1 MQQDKTQKPRKRKA
15 RKALL
20 RFVRRLRKICATLD
34 TLDQWYQMVSEIHH
48 LVQEHEQA
56 LPEEARER
64 LERVTQITDT
74 SLAGMKKACKLLQHE
89 LGEVI
94 ASLPG
99 PILPTIVTVPLLSLA
114 GTIAA
119 VYIATAV
126 IGTVPITIR
135 NNGCA
140 PLLPPSSAIIQMLEV
155 FPGVDFPREEIPD
168 GGEAVARVPAIT
180 VTIQTRGEMIVVRAL
195 GVAIQFPLPGTG
207 YEVEFDGVPV
217 DLIDF
222 TIDLGEQK
230 SHELLIVCE

>member
-1 MQQDKTQKPRKRKA
+1 MQQDRTQKQRKKKA
-15 RKALL
+15 RKAVLTFL
-20 RFVRRLRKICATLD
+20 RCLRKICATLD
-34 TLDQWYQMVSEIHH
+34 TLDQWYQMVSEVNRLI
-48 LVQEHEQA
+48 QEHEEA
-56 LPEEARER
+56 LPKEDRER
-64 LERVTQITDT
+64 LKKVTELTDT
-74 SLAGMKKACKLLQHE
+74 SVKGMKEACKLLQHE

-140 PLLPPSSAIIQMLEV
+140 PLPTPRSATVQMLEV
-155 FPGVDFPREEIPD
+155 VPGIDFPKEEIPN
-168 GGEAVARVPAIT
+168 GGAAVAKVPALT
-180 VTIQTRGEMIVVRAL
+180 VTIQAREGMIVVRAL
-195 GVAIQFPLPGTG
+195 GVTIPFPLSESVR
-207 YEVEFDGVPV
+207 EVKFDGVPV
-217 DLIDF
+217 RLIDSP
-222 TIDLGEQK
+222 IDLGEQG